1 MDKTQILNKL
11 CEYKKFTSRGQ
22 FAKFLNVPPQ
32 HVANWYARNTFDLEA
47 LIRSFP
53 EVNPQWLI
61 SGEGDMLSG
70 SSIVNNGANSIQ
82 SFGGV
87 NKMSNQY
94 QNDDFILIAKK
105 SLENQE
111 KTLAIL
117 NTLVTNLINTKEK

>member
-22 FAKFLNVPPQ
+22 FAKFLGVPPQ
-32 HVANWYARNTFDLEA
+32 HVANWYARNTFDLEV
-47 LIRSFP
+47 LIKNFP

-82 SFGGV
+82 SFGGI

-111 KTLAIL
+111 KTLSIL
-117 NTLVTNLINTKEK
+117 ASLVEDIIQNKK

>member
-32 HVANWYARNTFDLEA
+32 HVANWYARNTFDLEV
-47 LIRSFP
+47 LIKNFP

-111 KTLAIL
+111 KTLSIL
-117 NTLVTNLINTKEK
+117 ASLVEDIIQNKK

>member
-1 MDKTQILNKL
+1 MDKVLILETLRN
-11 CEYKKFTSRGQ
+11 YKQFASRNQ
-22 FAKFLNVPPQ
+22 FAKYLGVSAQTLN
-32 HVANWYARNTFDLEA
+32 NWYNRGTYDLER
-47 LIRSFP
+47 LIVTFP

-70 SSIVNNGANSIQ
+70 SSFVNNGANSIQ

-111 KTLAIL
+111 KTLSIL
-117 NTLVTNLINTKEK
+117 ASLVEDIIQNKK

>member
-32 HVANWYARNTFDLEA
+32 HVANWYARNTFDLEV
-47 LIRSFP
+47 LIKNFP

-70 SSIVNNGANSIQ
+70 SSFVNNGANSIQ

-111 KTLAIL
+111 KTLSIL
-117 NTLVTNLINTKEK
+117 ASLVEDIIQNKK